1 MCVENISPHKLSSI
15 QSSKLLINPRSWTF
29 WLLRILL
36 SHTTDRPE
44 IHRAISVFRAA
55 LFAIT
60 VTVLF
65 LYVDTVNGQLLS
77 AYVLAF
83 FMLNFALVIVFL
95 LKGKTN
101 LSKYIF
107 VISISSGHFLNA
119 ATQGRDAGNIL
130 LYFPFFCAI
139 FLFFSFRKKTPIILL
154 ASYLTLQIIVL
165 ECSNFKL
172 FEIGT
177 VPTPL
182 YIRINYSLL
191 LLFSLLLC
199 IQFIRELS
207 LLNRA
212 TQAKLVLLNKRL
224 KRKNCMLEKSNLE
237 LDTFVYKASH
247 DMRSPLR
254 SILGLVHLMRM
265 ETKPERMPE
274 YFDFLEKSAKKLDAY
289 VLEVLDI
296 SRNTKSEVTKT
307 LIDLEP
313 FVWDIY
319 GKLKYMMLDR
329 KIDFDLSIEGK
340 EFYSD
345 PSRLQLIISN
355 LLGNSIKYSKEDK
368 EIICPIQL
376 RIVVGK
382 ENATFTF
389 EDKGQGIDE
398 EALPKIFDMF
408 YRANTGS
415 DGSGLGL
422 YLVKETVT
430 KLGGKINI
438 TSQLGIGTKVEVS
451 LPSF

>member
-1 MCVENISPHKLSSI
+1 MSRNISSQKLSSI
-15 QSSKLLINPRSWTF
+15 QASKLLRNPRSWTF

-36 SHTTDRPE
+36 SHTPDRSE
-44 IHRAISVFRAA
+44 IHRAISVFRSAI
-55 LFAIT
+55 FAIA
-60 VTVLF
+60 VTTLF
-65 LYVDTVNGQLLS
+65 LFVDTINGQILS
-77 AYVLAF
+77 TYVLSF
-83 FMLNFALVIVFL
+83 FLFIFCLVIFFT
-95 LKGKTN
+95 LKGK
-101 LSKYIF
+101 SDFAKYLFI
-107 VISISSGHFLNA
+107 ISISTGHFLNA
-119 ATQGRDAGNIL
+119 SSQGREAGNVLI
-130 LYFPFFCAI
+130 YFPFFCGI
-139 FLFFSFRKKTPIILL
+139 FLFFSFRNKIPIILL
-154 ASYLTLQIIVL
+154 ASYLVLQIFVL
-165 ECSNFKL
+165 EHTNYSL
-172 FEIGT
+172 FEIDT
-177 VPTPL
+177 IIPP
-182 YIRINYSLL
+182 NYVRVNYTLHL
-191 LLFSLLLC
+191 VFSLLLC

-207 LLNRA
+207 LQNRVA
-212 TQAKLVLLNKRL
+212 QGKLELLNKRM
-224 KRKNCMLEKSNLE
+224 KRKNCMLEKTNME

-254 SILGLVHLMRM
+254 SILGLVHLMRL

-307 LIDLEP
+307 LIDLAP
-313 FVWDIY
+313 FVWEIY
-319 GKLKYMMLDR
+319 GKLQYMMLDR
-329 KIDFDLSIEGK
+329 KIDFDLSIEGGN
-340 EFYSD
+340 FYSD

-376 RIVVGK
+376 RIVVEK

-408 YRANTGS
+408 YRANAGS

-438 TSQLGIGTKVEVS
+438 TSQLGIGTKVEVI
-451 LPSF
+451 LPNF